1 MKLLVLTVA
10 TVTVLA
16 SAFPQ
21 ATPTLAQ
28 GADIGAASR
37 PYPLDGGPS
46 AGSDDRGQS
55 SEKSEGAGRSGDV
68 SIEKSP
74 TRSEKAGET
83 LLRGHRVVTH
93 KHSHRVIAV
102 SHSRHHRRGRH
113 VVALNEPSDA

>member
-1 MKLLVLTVA
+1 MKLLVLAVA

-21 ATPTLAQ
+21 ATPVLAQ
-28 GADIGAASR
+28 GGDIGAASR

-68 SIEKSP
+68 S
-74 TRSEKAGET
+74 SEKGPPSSGKTGET
-83 LLRGHRVVTH
+83 QLRGHRVVTH
-93 KHSHRVIAV
+93 RHSHHVIAI

-113 VVALNEPSDA
+113 VVALNEPSGV